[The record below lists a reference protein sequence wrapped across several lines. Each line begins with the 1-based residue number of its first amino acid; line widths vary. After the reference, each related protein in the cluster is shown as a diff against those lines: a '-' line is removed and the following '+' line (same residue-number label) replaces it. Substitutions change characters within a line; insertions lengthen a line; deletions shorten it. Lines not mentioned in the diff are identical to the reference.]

1 MKIFVLGSMLAISVL
16 LTVPAEARGGY
27 PAIVEPFYP
36 YPSYC
41 EQCSVGWLVPSQP
54 QVFVRRHRERHRTG
68 KNATA
73 K

>member
-1 MKIFVLGSMLAISVL
+1 MKILVLGSMLAISVL
-16 LTVPAEARGGY
+16 LTVPAAARGGY

-41 EQCSVGWLVPSQP
+41 EQCFGGWLAPSQP
-54 QVFVRRHRERHRTG
+54 RVVVQRRVERHRTG